1 MKATIKLYVHQLPGK
16 APTVEVTDLTQY
28 GWYGACLGVREV
40 EVEIEPFDIDPVTA
54 MVSALEGQIEQERS
68 ESLRRVNLLLDQISK
83 LQCLEYQPNAAG

>member
-16 APTVEVTDLTQY
+16 APTVEVTDMTEY

-54 MVSALEGQIEQERS
+54 MVSALEDQIEQERA
-68 ESLRRVNLLLDQISK
+68 ESQRKVNHLLGQISK
-83 LQCLEYQPNAAG
+83 LQCLEYQPGARP

>member
-1 MKATIKLYVHQLPGK
+1 
-16 APTVEVTDLTQY
+16 
-28 GWYGACLGVREV
+28 
-40 EVEIEPFDIDPVTA
+40 